1 MESSNPRSGIFKHTL
16 IYTFGNFI
24 SRGLSFILLP
34 FYSHYI
40 SPSEFGV
47 YSVILSFVT
56 ILSTFVNLGL
66 PSIFVKNLSSSKSD
80 NEKSELLS
88 NTLGVVSL
96 FSILILLLILFFL
109 TPVNFLIIGTDQFLI
124 EFLLGL
130 ISIYALNFSYYFSV
144 FYVALEKSQV
154 FVLKNSISSLVNF
167 TLNIVLVVFLKM
179 GINGIFLSQIIS
191 SIVLIVLCS
200 DIIKNYLRF
209 KIHLN
214 YTMSLLKISLPLFL
228 SGVFAILVEL
238 IDRIFVLK
246 ILGEREAGIYS
257 FGYRIALIYNLFIL
271 SFKTAWIPHYFN
283 LEENTDKP
291 AHLGRV
297 ILKLIFYSSVIICLI
312 SILANEIFDI
322 KFNDWSLFK
331 SEYQESAR
339 IVVIILSGYFFSL
352 LMGFYSVVPY
362 KENKTIHF
370 LISDLIAFTI
380 NVLLNL
386 ILIKIYGIIGAAYAT
401 LFAFA
406 SGFIYLFVYGNSKIK
421 IELNKVKLILIII
434 LGVISVLS
442 YQFTQNLLIGITF
455 LMVLLIVG
463 NRYGL
468 MGKGFFKFNSF

>member
-16 IYTFGNFI
+16 IYTLGNFI

-56 ILSTFVNLGL
+56 ILSTFVNLGF
-66 PSIFVKNLSSSKSD
+66 PSIIVKNLSSSKSD
-80 NEKSELLS
+80 NEKLELLS
-88 NTLGVVSL
+88 NTFGVVSL
-96 FSILILLLILFFL
+96 LSILILLPILFFL
-109 TPVNFLIIGTDQFLI
+109 KTLNILIIGTDQFLN

-130 ISIYALNFSYYFSV
+130 ISIYALNFSYYFSI

-167 TLNIVLVVFLKM
+167 CLNIVLVVFIKA
-179 GINGIFLSQIIS
+179 GINGIFISQLIS
-191 SIVLIVLCS
+191 SLVLIALCT

-209 KIHLN
+209 KIDWN
-214 YTMSLLKISLPLFL
+214 YAFGLIKISFPLFL
-228 SGVFAILVEL
+228 SGVFSIMVEL

-283 LEENTDKP
+283 LGENTDKP

-312 SILANEIFDI
+312 TIFANEIFNLI
-322 KFNDWSLFK
+322 LNDWSLFK
-331 SEYQESAR
+331 SEYQESAK

-362 KENKTIHF
+362 QENKTIHF
-370 LISDLIAFTI
+370 LFSDLIAFTI

-401 LFAFA
+401 LCAFA
-406 SGFIYLFVYGNSKIK
+406 GGFIYLFIYGNSKIK
-421 IELNKVKLILIII
+421 IELNKIKLILLII

-442 YQFTQNLLIGITF
+442 YQITQNLIIGIAF
-455 LMVLLIVG
+455 LIILLIVG

-468 MGKGFFKFNSF
+468 MGKEFFRFNLF